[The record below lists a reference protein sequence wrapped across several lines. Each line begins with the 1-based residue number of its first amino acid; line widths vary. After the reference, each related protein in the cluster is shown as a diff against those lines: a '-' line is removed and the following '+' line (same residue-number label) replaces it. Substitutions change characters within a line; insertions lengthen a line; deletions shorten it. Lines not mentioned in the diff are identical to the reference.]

1 MEKKGL
7 KGKNQNTE
15 NLKES
20 HFYNVHTSIYYK
32 NWKESFFQVLCK
44 CEHMFKVPLLGIN
57 LCNIK
62 DI

>member
-32 NWKESFFQVLCK
+32 N
-44 CEHMFKVPLLGIN
+44 
-57 LCNIK
+57 
-62 DI
+62 